1 MTGAAEQIT
10 FKKAVTTSLI
20 AHLAVFIL
28 IIISPKLPTSPKRD
42 MIHYIP
48 LNLVAPGGGG
58 GGGGGHGRSA
68 GAKPAA
74 APAKRETLRDLT
86 TPEKAK
92 PEAASS
98 LRHPVEEPKKEPQI
112 KAEKKA
118 AITKPEP
125 SSPESAKKE
134 ETGGSSAEAG
144 SEGTGM
150 GTGRRIGGGGGPG
163 GGGVGP
169 GYGPGAG
176 LSNFPYTYYLNI
188 ITERVSASW
197 FTSLVDPG
205 VPGNFQ
211 TIIFFKIQKN
221 GQVTDLEIEQ
231 SSGLTPLD
239 LSALRAVRASA
250 PFPPLPRDYDDAYL
264 AIHLIFEH
272 AK

>member
-1 MTGAAEQIT
+1 
-10 FKKAVTTSLI
+10 
-20 AHLAVFIL
+20 
-28 IIISPKLPTSPKRD
+28 

-58 GGGGGHGRSA
+58 GGGDGR
-68 GAKPAA
+68 PARVKSPE

-86 TPEKAK
+86 TAQKAK
-92 PEAASS
+92 PEATSS
-98 LRHPVEEPKKEPQI
+98 LRHPVEKPKKEPKT

-125 SSPESAKKE
+125 SSPESAEKE
-134 ETGGSSAEAG
+134 GTSRSSAEAG
-144 SEGTGM
+144 GEGSGIGTGL
-150 GTGRRIGGGGGPG
+150 RIGGGSGPG
-163 GGGVGP
+163 GGGFGP

-188 ITERVSASW
+188 ITERVSANW

-205 VPGNFQ
+205 VSGNFQ

-239 LSALRAVRASA
+239 LSALRAVRVSA

-264 AIHLIFEH
+264 GIHLIFEH

>member
-1 MTGAAEQIT
+1 MTGVAEQTT
-10 FKKAVTTSLI
+10 FKRAVTTSLI

-28 IIISPKLPTSPKRD
+28 VLISPKFPASSKRG

-48 LNLVAPGGGG
+48 LNLVAPGGGSG
-58 GGGGGHGRSA
+58 GDGRPA
-68 GAKPAA
+68 GVRSPE
-74 APAKRETLRDLT
+74 APAKREALRDLT
-86 TPEKAK
+86 TAQKAK

-98 LRHPVEEPKKEPQI
+98 LRHPVEKPKKEPKV

-125 SSPESAKKE
+125 SSPESAGKE
-134 ETGGSSAEAG
+134 VTSRSSAEAG
-144 SEGTGM
+144 GEGSGM
-150 GTGRRIGGGGGPG
+150 GTGLRIGGGSGPG
-163 GGGVGP
+163 GGGFGP
-169 GYGPGAG
+169 GYGPGTG
-176 LSNFPYTYYLNI
+176 PSNFPYTYYINI
-188 ITERVSASW
+188 ITERVSANW
-197 FTSLVDPG
+197 FTSLVDSG

-211 TIIFFKIQKN
+211 TIISFKIQKN
-221 GQVTDLEIEQ
+221 GQITDVEIKQ

-264 AIHLIFEH
+264 IIHLIFEH

>member
-48 LNLVAPGGGG
+48 LNLVSPGGGG
-58 GGGGGHGRSA
+58 GGDGRPA
-68 GAKPAA
+68 GVKALQ

-86 TPEKAK
+86 TPQKAK

-98 LRHPVEEPKKEPQI
+98 LRHPVEKPKKEI
-112 KAEKKA
+112 RAKTEKKA

-134 ETGGSSAEAG
+134 QPGASPAEAG
-144 SEGTGM
+144 GEGTGM
-150 GTGRRIGGGGGPG
+150 GTGLRIGGGGGPG
-163 GGGVGP
+163 GGLGP

-188 ITERVSASW
+188 ITERVSGNW

-211 TIIFFKIQKN
+211 TVIFFKIQKN
-221 GQVTDLEIEQ
+221 GQVADLEIEQ
-231 SSGLTPLD
+231 SSGLMPLD
-239 LSALRAVRASA
+239 LSALRAVRAST

-272 AK
+272 TK

>member
-20 AHLAVFIL
+20 AHLVVFIL
-28 IIISPKLPTSPKRD
+28 ILVSPKLPTSSKRE

-48 LNLVAPGGGG
+48 LNMVAPGGGG
-58 GGGGGHGRSA
+58 DGRPA
-68 GAKPAA
+68 GAKPAV

-86 TPEKAK
+86 TPQKAK
-92 PEAASS
+92 PETASS
-98 LRHPVEEPKKEPQI
+98 LRHPVEKPKKEPQI
-112 KAEKKA
+112 KKEKKA
-118 AITKPEP
+118 AITKQEP
-125 SSPESAKKE
+125 SSPESTKKE
-134 ETGGSSAEAG
+134 ETGGGSAEAG
-144 SEGTGM
+144 GEGTGM
-150 GTGRRIGGGGGPG
+150 GTGLRIGGSGGPG
-163 GGGVGP
+163 GGFGP

-188 ITERVSASW
+188 ITERVSANW
-197 FTSLVDPG
+197 FTSLIDPG

-211 TIIFFKIQKN
+211 TIVFFKIQKN